1 MRTIALVAVVVA
13 GLACGNKDEA
23 PVAGTRAATAPSA
36 LLTEPEYA
44 ARLIAELKK
53 HGEKA
58 ALHFDAARS
67 MITDG
72 EMQLSTK
79 NIYAEYVKLPPEDRA
94 MAFAHVVET
103 FSQLDKEPEKSLA
116 VVRPKLLPAVRAG
129 MYFDWQLQHT
139 GKDPLP
145 AQHAVYVPLGE
156 MTGAGVAIDEDNS
169 MQIATDKQLAAWGVT
184 IEQALDIA
192 TKNLANKGTPFEQVQ
207 RGLWTSPAHD
217 NYDASRLLLVDEI
230 EKLRL
235 KGTVVAMIPNRDTI
249 YLAGSEDA
257 KALLAM
263 ADLAEKAAEE
273 PRPIHTVPLCL
284 NGTRWADCEPGST
297 EEVRQR
303 MHAVALAG
311 RQSLYGEQKETL
323 EEKLGGDVFVAS
335 YTVFEDT
342 ATKHRTSY
350 ATWTKTVPTLL
361 PHAEQ
366 IMFVEAGSESSEKP
380 QVLGSVPWARV
391 MAVIGAHL
399 TPDGRSPP
407 RWATGDYFPS
417 PAELAKLAPTRIP
430 KKK

>member
-1 MRTIALVAVVVA
+1 MRTMALVVVVVA
-13 GLACGNKDEA
+13 GLACGKKDEA
-23 PVAGTRAATAPSA
+23 PVAGTKVATTPGA

-44 ARLIAELKK
+44 QRLIAELKK

-58 ALHFDAARS
+58 ALHFDAAKS

-79 NIYAEYVKLPPEDRA
+79 NIYAEYVKLPPEDRET
-94 MAFAHVVET
+94 AFAHVVAT
-103 FSQLDKEPEKSLA
+103 FSQLDQESEKSLA
-116 VVRPKLLPAVRAG
+116 VVRAKLLPAVRAG
-129 MYFDWQLQHT
+129 MYFDWQLQHA
-139 GKDPLP
+139 GKEPLP
-145 AQHAVYVPLGE
+145 AQRAVYVPIGE

-184 IEQALDIA
+184 IDQALDIA
-192 TKNLANKGTPFEQVQ
+192 TKNLARKGTPFEQVQ

-217 NYDASRLLLVDEI
+217 NYDASRLLLLDEI
-230 EKLRL
+230 KKLGL
-235 KGTVVAMIPNRDTI
+235 KGTVVAMIPNRDTL
-249 YLAGSEDA
+249 YLAGSDDP

-273 PRPIHTVPLCL
+273 PRPIHTVPVCL
-284 NGTRWADCEPGST
+284 TGTRWADCEPGST

-303 MHAVALAG
+303 MHTVAIAG

-323 EEKLGGDVFVAS
+323 QEKLGEDVFVAS

-361 PHAEQ
+361 PHADQ
-366 IMFVEAGSESSEKP
+366 IMFVEAATEDPDKAT
-380 QVLGSVPWARV
+380 VLGSVPWDRA

-407 RWATGDYFPS
+407 RWATGDYYPS
-417 PAELAKLAPTRIP
+417 PAELARLAPTKIS